1 MNDSDNSNTTDFIIS
16 ADYII
21 STNKRRLDI
30 DAMHA
35 FLTRSYWSPGVTR
48 AIVERFVANSLC
60 FGVYHRR
67 ASSHGDAPRAIE
79 AGPDSGAHAET
90 QIGFARAVTD
100 KTTFAYL
107 ADVYILETHRGQG
120 LSKRLVRCILDHP
133 DLQGLRRFMLA
144 TKDAHTLYQ
153 QFGFRELSTPSLMME
168 IVDPAMLARLK
179 R

>member
-1 MNDSDNSNTTDFIIS
+1 MNDSDSGGSTNYIIS
-16 ADYII
+16 ADYLI
-21 STNKRRLDI
+21 STDKTRLDI

-35 FLTRSYWSPGVTR
+35 FLTRSYWSPGVSR
-48 AIVERFVANSLC
+48 AIIKRFVSNSLC
-60 FGVYHRR
+60 FGVYHRHGSNER
-67 ASSHGDAPRAIE
+67 EAIAHAKGAS
-79 AGPDSGAHAET
+79 AET

-107 ADVYILETHRGQG
+107 ADVYILEAHRGQG

-153 QFGFRELSTPSLMME
+153 QFGFQALSTPSLMME

-179 R
+179 RI